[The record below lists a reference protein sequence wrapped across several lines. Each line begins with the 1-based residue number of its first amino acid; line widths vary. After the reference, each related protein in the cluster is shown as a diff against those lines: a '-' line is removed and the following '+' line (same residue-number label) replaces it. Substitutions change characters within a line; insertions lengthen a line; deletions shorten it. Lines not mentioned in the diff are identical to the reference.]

1 MYTAYFDR
9 LTDDGHALLIV
20 EQLKKEY
27 HVPTA
32 ALPKGSLA
40 GTWFLVEIEHDV
52 ITSMQIDAQKT
63 KIMQNQIDNRMQR
76 LKSNKKS
83 RFKRKQ
89 E

>member
-1 MYTAYFDR
+1 MYTAYFER
-9 LTDDGHALLIV
+9 LTDDGHALFLI

-27 HVPTA
+27 HVSPA
-32 ALPKGSLA
+32 SLPEGSTV
-40 GTWFLVEIEHDV
+40 GMWFLVEIENDV
-52 ITSMQIDAQKT
+52 IISMQIDTTKT
-63 KIMQNQIDNRMQR
+63 ITMQNRINDRMQR